1 LLAEAP
7 PGKRDILS
15 DQVDEFIAYL
25 RDERGLSP
33 RTISHQR
40 WHIEKFLR
48 MQKVETAGIAYRSR
62 RARQRYAR
70 SFDMLRCE
78 GGVPP
83 E

>member
-1 LLAEAP
+1 MGACSGLTDRHGQRGECSERREMSLEAYDWLADTGRA
-7 PGKRDILS
+7 
-15 DQVDEFIAYL
+15 
-25 RDERGLSP
+25 
-33 RTISHQR
+33 
-40 WHIEKFLR
+40 
-48 MQKVETAGIAYRSR
+48 MQKVETAGVAYRSR